1 MATKKKTKSP
11 IKKAKKT
18 AKKAAKKATKK
29 ASPKKSAKKQKVVK
43 KSTGKKNLS
52 SKSASKSKKTTVK
65 KETNITRKSFTPHV
79 TTLLPGMPAPDFKGL
94 NQHGNEIKLSDFK
107 GKKVILYF
115 YPKDDTPGCTAE
127 ACSLRDGLSELNELN
142 MDVIG
147 VSADSVESHR
157 KFAEKYNL
165 PFHLISDPEKII
177 IKAYDVWGK
186 KQFMGKVF
194 DGLIRTTFIIDENGN
209 ISHVITD
216 VNTKEHAQQIKELMG

>member
-1 MATKKKTKSP
+1 
-11 IKKAKKT
+11 
-18 AKKAAKKATKK
+18 
-29 ASPKKSAKKQKVVK
+29 
-43 KSTGKKNLS
+43 
-52 SKSASKSKKTTVK
+52 
-65 KETNITRKSFTPHV
+65 
-79 TTLLPGMPAPDFKGL
+79 MPAPDFKGL

-127 ACSLRDGLSELNELN
+127 ACSLRDGLVELNGLN
-142 MDVIG
+142 MDVVG
-147 VSADSVESHR
+147 VSADSVQSHK

-165 PFHLISDPEKII
+165 PFHLISDPEKDI

-209 ISHVITD
+209 ISHVIKD
-216 VNTKEHAQQIKELMG
+216 VNTKDHARQIKDLIGKKD